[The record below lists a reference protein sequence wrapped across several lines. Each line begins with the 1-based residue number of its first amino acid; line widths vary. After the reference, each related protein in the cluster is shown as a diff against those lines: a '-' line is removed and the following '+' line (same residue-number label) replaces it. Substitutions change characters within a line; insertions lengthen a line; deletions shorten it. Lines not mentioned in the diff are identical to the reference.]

1 MGAECQPEANAG
13 FLGAAGSNGAQI
25 SSIFDSSCFPY
36 LALSHPDISSRDDS
50 EIEPS
55 VKERRGIGNIHTSID
70 KKASIVATSDPI
82 RSPRQS
88 LRTQKTPPRSPSSPH
103 SPNQRKKN
111 ASHPTFEDWKKL
123 KSQLAEAT
131 CQIESFKKLL
141 YSAQSLP
148 QKLRDKIYKLE
159 KDNTTYKEEIQEY
172 KEKLRRGGHNIA
184 RKLEEDLSKA
194 KERHHPT
201 SADYKAKYK
210 SLTRKLEAT
219 RKMYLDSTDLDNT
232 QAKLDHVRR
241 EVRLREKRSQKLKL
255 RIQQLESELVNYKDK
270 SQELKEENR
279 ALNTRISEL
288 EEEVSAATISLDE
301 KESYIKNLQHRCEE
315 DYDGDEAGRRSSE
328 ISTSGTECFNRLSMQ
343 SETFRHSLQSDDTA
357 IIPESSDEVDA
368 SSKPKSQ
375 LKVGIDTQISKSRIA
390 FTNPSKK
397 LHNAAT
403 SKVKLVETKA
413 IDLECWTKLIP
424 PFRCLIASH
433 YIPRSP
439 STDLDPNHL
448 TCYLCGRKYGT
459 KSLAIHLPQCKELW
473 IRRQSRKPLKE
484 RKALPGTYD
493 MFGYCWGKPMKIVHY
508 VAVQIVEELF
518 SKGHLRDI
526 SEGANQ
532 VIKV

>member
-1 MGAECQPEANAG
+1 M
-13 FLGAAGSNGAQI
+13 I
-25 SSIFDSSCFPY
+25 
-36 LALSHPDISSRDDS
+36 
-50 EIEPS
+50 
-55 VKERRGIGNIHTSID
+55 
-70 KKASIVATSDPI
+70 
-82 RSPRQS
+82 
-88 LRTQKTPPRSPSSPH
+88 LRLM
-103 SPNQRKKN
+103 
-111 ASHPTFEDWKKL
+111 F
-123 KSQLAEAT
+123 
-131 CQIESFKKLL
+131 
-141 YSAQSLP
+141 
-148 QKLRDKIYKLE
+148 
-159 KDNTTYKEEIQEY
+159 QEY

-390 FTNPSKK
+390 VFPSMSTEGSNKIVTYIENGHERFVANIVFRLRALRDLRQLCTK
-397 LHNAAT
+397 FEEISVGERKHLLTPRRNYTMPRPPRSRSASRSPASHGRTKRKIKRSASSGIQCTYSWAHILVERLRGIVDPYILHSFFDA
-403 SKVKLVETKA
+403 SMHWLVETKA

-439 STDLDPNHL
+439 RYRIVETSMPLVEKDIKGNHIAVGIRGLQHVANKFPEMLEEFSERLSSTDLDPNHL

-484 RKALPGTYD
+484 RKALPECPDG
-493 MFGYCWGKPMKIVHY
+493 WKIWMKGQPI
-508 VAVQIVEELF
+508 EELQKYNILAMF
-518 SKGHLRDI
+518 S
-526 SEGANQ
+526 EE
-532 VIKV
+532 